1 MSSVLPPYVELLAL
15 RWRRQ
20 LLQPELREV
29 MLLVV
34 HVLGIPRGRAVH
46 TPTLVSKPAW
56 VVSLRP
62 ALIGLG
68 LRGRALEKIETQPLP
83 ADDPVDAVGAFT
95 ATLTQ
100 LERVGVGPAAVAGM
114 LSRQPKLLSSLLT
127 HEPAETLRGE
137 SGTARHGCEPAE
149 HPGSHSNPDLNP
161 DPEPDPN
168 PNADS
173 HGGAR
178 SARAAPSARAAGQP

>member
-1 MSSVLPPYVELLAL
+1 
-15 RWRRQ
+15 
-20 LLQPELREV
+20 

-34 HVLGIPRGRAVH
+34 HVLGSPRGRAVY

-68 LRGRALEKIETQPLP
+68 LRGHALEKIETQPLP

-100 LERVGVGPAAVAGM
+100 LERVGVGPAAVADM
-114 LSRQPKLLSSLLT
+114 LTRQPRLLPSLLT
-127 HEPAETLRGE
+127 HEPAETLTGE
-137 SGTARHGCEPAE
+137 NGTARHDCEPAE
-149 HPGSHSNPDLNP
+149 HPGSNPSPDLPLDP
-161 DPEPDPN
+161 DSDPS
-168 PNADS
+168 PNAGS

-178 SARAAPSARAAGQP
+178 SALAAPSARAAGQP

>member
-1 MSSVLPPYVELLAL
+1 
-15 RWRRQ
+15 
-20 LLQPELREV
+20 

-114 LSRQPKLLSSLLT
+114 LSRQPKLLPSLLT
-127 HEPAETLRGE
+127 HEPAETLAGE

-149 HPGSHSNPDLNP
+149 HPGPPNP
-161 DPEPDPN
+161 DPNPDPN
-168 PNADS
+168 PNTGS

-178 SARAAPSARAAGQP
+178 SARPAPSARAAGQP